1 MKMFDKIKYEIL
13 YLGGIKLK
21 KVSDKLKKAAA
32 FNPTNKTHQMNIFD
46 LCKEIEEKEIVL
58 PLYQRDVSWT
68 LQKNVD
74 LLNYQLIGKA
84 PVSPI
89 SMNEIKNEKLAIAQ
103 VSFIDRHIIEDGL
116 KRKLSVT
123 DGQQRLTCNYKAYK
137 NDKEFENIVLDAC
150 KGEFVIIKDKI
161 KDWQV
166 PVGILLNK
174 EESKLFDYFKKNNF
188 LSDDRTKDVLLQ
200 IRNKIKAYN
209 YTINKAEDLTEDEQI
224 EWFEVLNNA
233 GSRVTRI
240 EMDISKQRAKG
251 IDAYKEYIQEFKN
264 RIVNYD
270 ENLFRQKTTEVSYP
284 MTLLNSAYEFIK
296 NKEHSSNFSPIPS
309 DYTYGILDDFEEASE
324 VREVFSITL
333 KALDDAIK
341 FILDNN
347 LENKKRIDY
356 LTYLTGYFVFNKYND
371 LSLETKNKLKKWYN
385 TVQFNSK
392 GNTERRDMFTELLKI
407 R

>member
-1 MKMFDKIKYEIL
+1 MKKISY
-13 YLGGIKLK
+13 
-21 KVSDKLKKAAA
+21 KLKKAVG

-74 LLNYQLIGKA
+74 LLNYQISGKA

-89 SMNEIKNEKLAIAQ
+89 SINEIKNEEKAITQ
-103 VSFIDRHIIEDGL
+103 VSFIDRHIIEDSL

-123 DGQQRLTCNYKAYK
+123 DGQQRLTCNYKAYTNNK
-137 NDKEFENIVLDAC
+137 DFENIVLDAY
-150 KGEFVIIKDKI
+150 KGEFIIIKDKI
-161 KDWQV
+161 KDWQI

-174 EESKLFDYFKKNNF
+174 EDDVFFDYCKKNDF
-188 LSDDRTKDVLLQ
+188 LSDINNKDLLLQ
-200 IRNKIKAYN
+200 IRNKIKSYN
-209 YTINKAEDLTEDEQI
+209 YTINKAEDLSEEEQI

-240 EMDISKQRAKG
+240 EMDISKQRSKG
-251 IDAYKEYIQEFKN
+251 IDAYKEYIQEFKDK
-264 RIVNYD
+264 ILKYD

-284 MTLLNSAYEFIK
+284 MTLLNPAYEFVK
-296 NKEHSSNFSPIPS
+296 NKEHSNNFSPIPS

-324 VREVFSITL
+324 VREVFNITL
-333 KALDDAIK
+333 KALDDAIE
-341 FILDNN
+341 FILKNN

-356 LTYLTGYFVFNKYND
+356 LTYLAGYFIFNKYSEI
-371 LSLETKNKLKKWYN
+371 SLENENKLKNWYN

-392 GNTERRDMFTELLKI
+392 GNTERRDLFTELLQIK
-407 R
+407 